1 MTQPPTL
8 SPDTDDLAGLLDVAV
23 VAATAAGELVR
34 SRIND
39 VLKIEMKDQGNYNLV
54 TEMDRASEDLIRA
67 IVMERVPGSRYLAE
81 ESGGDRDLRDL
92 TWVVDPIDGTVNY
105 AHRVPMYAISI
116 AAVRDGE
123 PIVGAIYGPSTNELF
138 TATLGGGAWHN
149 GTRLKVSETTNLLQ
163 SVLVTGFPYNV
174 NENPYN
180 CIDAFVAMV
189 RRGIPVRRLGSAAL
203 DLAYLA
209 AGRFDAFWEVALG
222 PWDVA
227 AGLLMVDEAGGSV
240 VSYSDGERPPGLVTD
255 RILATNGHL
264 QRDMLSILQ
273 NPLSNAT

>member
-1 MTQPPTL
+1 MTRTTIL
-8 SPDTDDLAGLLDVAV
+8 SPDTNDLQGLLDVAV
-23 VAATAAGELVR
+23 TAACTAGELVR

-39 VLKIEMKDQGNYNLV
+39 LHAIELKEQGNYNLV
-54 TEMDRASEDLIRA
+54 TEMDHASEELVRS
-67 IVMERVPGSRYLAE
+67 IVMQKVPGSKYLAE
-81 ESGGDRDLRDL
+81 ESGGERDLVDL

-105 AHRVPMYAISI
+105 AHRIPMYAVSV
-116 AAVRDGE
+116 AAVRDGA
-123 PIVGAIYGPSTNELF
+123 PIAGAIYGPGTDELF
-138 TATLGGGAWHN
+138 TATRGGGAWHN
-149 GTRLKVSETTNLLQ
+149 GSRLRVSDTTDLLR

-174 NENPYN
+174 AENPYN

-209 AGRFDAFWEVALG
+209 AGRFDAFWEVELG

-227 AGLLMVDEAGGSV
+227 AGILMVEEAGGSV
-240 VSYSDGERPPGLVTD
+240 VSYSDGTRSTCLVTD

-264 QRDMLSILQ
+264 QQDMLRILQ
-273 NPLSNAT
+273 DPMSSDS